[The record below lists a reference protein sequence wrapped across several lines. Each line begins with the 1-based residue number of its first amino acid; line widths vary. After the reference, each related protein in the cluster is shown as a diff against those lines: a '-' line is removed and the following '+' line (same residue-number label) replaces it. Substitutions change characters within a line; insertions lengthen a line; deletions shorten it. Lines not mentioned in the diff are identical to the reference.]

1 MCIIA
6 YAPRGQQIKEEVI
19 RRMFQ
24 GNPDGA
30 GIMWKPSDSS
40 QVEILKGFMKID
52 DLLNA
57 YSKIPV
63 ECEKAIHCRIATAG
77 KVSVGCCHP
86 FPVRAKTNAM
96 KQAQDS
102 AYMALMHNGIID
114 YCNPV
119 QGMQADY
126 SDSMVFA
133 AQVLYPLQK
142 QLDTAAIQ
150 LLIENSTTSRL
161 LIFRKDAE
169 TLMFGNWKYE
179 DGIYYSNDNYKMKT
193 YGFGYGYGGYKS
205 SYWNDYEWDKT
216 RCSYVKKPQKATP
229 APKTETK
236 KPFPPAKKKEEPK
249 QLKLGSST
257 YFEDEFIY
265 EDATAKE
272 IDDELKCYGSMI
284 IEIPEVALDLTK
296 KEVCDDLKE
305 ILAENGHIVTF
316 TTSEFSEV
324 EGEDEVYM
332 FLDYEGYIPPDV
344 KIIGDYSVIDNSN
357 NYM

>member
-6 YAPRGQQIKEEVI
+6 YAPRGQQIKEEII

-52 DLLNA
+52 DLLKA

-102 AYMALMHNGIID
+102 AYMALMHNGIIN

-150 LLIENSTTSRL
+150 LLIENSTNSRL

-179 DGIYYSNDNYKMKT
+179 DGIYYSNDNYKYKAYS
-193 YGFGYGYGGYKS
+193 YGFGYGGYKT

-216 RCSYVKKPQKATP
+216 KCAYVKKDKKAVAP
-229 APKTETK
+229 AKKETTK
-236 KPFPPAKKKEEPK
+236 KLPPVTKKEEPK
-249 QLKLGSST
+249 QFALGSS
-257 YFEDEFIY
+257 YY
-265 EDATAKE
+265 EDGF
-272 IDDELKCYGSMI
+272 IDDAEGKDIDDDLKCYGSMI
-284 IEIPEVALDLTK
+284 IEVPDAALDLTS
-296 KEVCDDLKE
+296 KE
-305 ILAENGHIVTF
+305 ICNELETALADDGYIVSITA
-316 TTSEFSEV
+316 SEFNESDQ
-324 EGEDEVYM
+324 DETVYM
-332 FLDYEGYIPPDV
+332 FIDYEGYIPPEV
-344 KIIGDYSVIDNSN
+344 KSIGSYSVIDNTN

>member
-1 MCIIA
+1 
-6 YAPRGQQIKEEVI
+6 
-19 RRMFQ
+19 
-24 GNPDGA
+24 
-30 GIMWKPSDSS
+30 
-40 QVEILKGFMKID
+40 
-52 DLLNA
+52 
-57 YSKIPV
+57 
-63 ECEKAIHCRIATAG
+63 
-77 KVSVGCCHP
+77 
-86 FPVRAKTNAM
+86 M

-150 LLIENSTTSRL
+150 LLIENSTNSRL

-179 DGIYYSNDNYKMKT
+179 DGIYYSNDNYKIKT
-193 YGFGYGYGGYKS
+193 YGYGYGYGGYKS

-216 RCSYVKKPQKATP
+216 RCAYTKKPQKATP
-229 APKTETK
+229 APKAETK
-236 KPFPPAKKKEEPK
+236 KSFPPVKKKEEPK

-257 YFEDEFIY
+257 YFEDEFID